1 MLQTILEDPSKMISD
16 NAKLLEVARFISTAL
31 KKDVI

>member
-1 MLQTILEDPSKMISD
+1 MISD

-31 KKDVI
+31 KKDVKNYSKY